1 MSIVDTNWVVPSG
14 NPINTPPGVASIAAG
29 SGITVTGTDINPIVS
44 ATSGAGAVQ
53 SVDGLIGALSIT
65 GGAGMTVTTNG
76 QEIILDAAVTALVA
90 GNGCSISEFPPGS
103 RIYTITNT
111 AALTAGTMTSYT
123 QQLNVPD
130 GTSVEGG
137 GVPLNVG
144 YVQPVPGGVDAG
156 KNGSIFLELTMCGDG
171 RKVGQQ
177 STSNQISCGVYI
189 DRGGGNVQLVTGYVG
204 PLQRQIDVNWGNNI
218 PNLNNQGVIPN
229 LLRAAVT
236 WEDYSSGNLFFGYFA
251 AFPLLDGVPYYEF
264 TNLKYNL
271 NTIYIA

>member
-1 MSIVDTNWVVPSG
+1 MALVDTNWIVPSG
-14 NPINTPPGVASIAAG
+14 NPINTPPGVASISAG
-29 SGITVTGTDINPIVS
+29 TGITVTGTDNNPIVS

-53 SVDGLIGALSIT
+53 SVDGLVGALSIV

-76 QEIILDAAVTALVA
+76 QDIILDAAVTALVA

-103 RIYTITNT
+103 KIYTITNT

-123 QQLNVPD
+123 QQLDVPD
-130 GTSVEGG
+130 GTYVVGG
-137 GVPLNVG
+137 GVPINVG

-156 KNGSIFLELTMCGDG
+156 KNASIFLELTMCGVG
-171 RKVGQQ
+171 QKVGQG
-177 STSNQISCGVYI
+177 STSNEITCGVYI
-189 DRGGGNVQLVTGYVG
+189 DRGGGNVQQITGYVG
-204 PLQRQIDVNWGNNI
+204 PLQRQIDVNWGTTI
-218 PNLNNQGVIPN
+218 PDLANPGTIPN

-236 WEDYSSGNLFFGYFA
+236 WADYSSGNLFFGYFA
-251 AFPLLDGVPYYEF
+251 AYPLLDIPYYEF